1 MNSNIVLLIA
11 LGTAATLFMAIAI
24 VLFVVFYQKRMLSEQ
39 LRRQELEKTVQRQIL
54 QATLESQE
62 AERRKV
68 AADLHDSIGGM
79 LSAIRVGVSR
89 LATLLP
95 EPQKM
100 EASKQML
107 DDTIDA
113 VRQISRDLMPATLE
127 KFGLATAVRELAERL
142 QATSHIQIG
151 VVEMGTRTEADL
163 SKSQELMLFRIAQEL
178 LNNAIKHAQATYIEV
193 VLSYGAALQLTVE
206 DNGVGLSREQIAQ
219 SRKTSLGL
227 FNVQSRLQLLHAHL
241 EVDDRKT
248 DGCKITVT
256 LPLAHGS

>member
-24 VLFVVFYQKRMLSEQ
+24 VLFVVFYQKRMLNEQ
-39 LRRQELEKTVQRQIL
+39 LRRQELEKTVQQQIL

-89 LATLLP
+89 LGALLP

-127 KFGLATAVRELAERL
+127 KFGLGTAVRELAERL
-142 QATSHIQIG
+142 QATAHIQIG
-151 VVEMGTRTEADL
+151 VVEMGTRSTTLL
-163 SKSQELMLFRIAQEL
+163 SRSHELMLFRIVQEL

-193 VLSYGAALQLTVE
+193 VLTYGETVQLTVE
-206 DNGVGLSREQIAQ
+206 DNGVGISREQRAR
-219 SRKTSLGL
+219 SGLGSLGL
-227 FNVQSRLQLLHAHL
+227 FNVESRLQLLGATLHID
-241 EVDDRKT
+241 EEKS
-248 DGCKITVT
+248 DGSKITVT
-256 LPLAHGS
+256 LPPVHAS

>member
-1 MNSNIVLLIA
+1 
-11 LGTAATLFMAIAI
+11 MAIAI

-39 LRRQELEKTVQRQIL
+39 LRRQELEKTVQQQIL

-89 LATLLP
+89 LGALLP
-95 EPQKM
+95 EPEKM

-142 QATSHIQIG
+142 QATAHIQIG
-151 VVEMGTRTEADL
+151 VVEMGTRTEVDL

-193 VLSYGAALQLTVE
+193 VLSYGPILQLIVE
-206 DNGVGLSREQIAQ
+206 DNGVGLSREQVAQ
-219 SRKTSLGL
+219 SGLGSLGL
-227 FNVQSRLQLLHAHL
+227 FNVQSRLQLLGANL
-241 EVDDRKT
+241 LVDEQKK